1 MVALDIVRDGYRQ
14 VSLIIQNA
22 SDPEKTS
29 YIMQARG
36 KLFTIPAI
44 GKYVV
49 FVSTKK
55 QVEEASSAP
64 IDQLSFNEAID
75 EVRTHA

>member
-1 MVALDIVRDGYRQ
+1 MVALDVVRDGYRQ
-14 VSLIIQNA
+14 VRLTIQNA
-22 SDPEKTS
+22 IDPERSS
-29 YIMQARG
+29 YVIQARG

-49 FVSTKK
+49 FVSSKE

-64 IDQLSFNEAID
+64 MDQLSFNEAID
-75 EVRTHA
+75 EVRTHP